1 MIANEEKLIEA
12 SNRETEATRLCL
24 IESMT
29 ELTTLRVCQAL
40 ARKEQALPPE
50 RKAEA
55 VAEIEAM
62 LRSEMEIAKRVA
74 RQKTEL
80 LETEKELH
88 ANLKQSQSLK

>member
-1 MIANEEKLIEA
+1 M
-12 SNRETEATRLCL
+12 
-24 IESMT
+24 
-29 ELTTLRVCQAL
+29 
-40 ARKEQALPPE
+40 PPE